1 RHVCGC
7 VKKEL
12 QANYRFG
19 EFCFLCNSWFTSLLE
34 WTNRCQ
40 SHLDSKL
47 QLPTQCNPFAYDKCN
62 ASPGYCPFCL
72 GDKRK
77 DAAARDAPL
86 YRAQGLA

>member
-1 RHVCGC
+1 RHVYGC
-7 VKKEL
+7 VEKEL

-19 EFCFLCNSWFTSLLE
+19 EFCFLCNSWFASLLE

-40 SHLDSKL
+40 SHLDGKG
-47 QLPTQCNPFAYDKCN
+47 QLPTQAYDKSI

-77 DAAARDAPL
+77 DAADRDAPL
-86 YRAQGLA
+86 YRAQGLV